1 MVNTA
6 FFEEDLVMDKFYF
19 NRIIERGLGSTGRE
33 DVGRMLKHF
42 ALLATTEEAARTV
55 EQCCGKVS
63 LHAGLVKEGATKQS
77 CEECLRLW
85 VLGRR
90 YVIIYFSLCSVYVQ
104 CEVVAI
110 LTPRVLGRSW
120 KNELGAAG
128 VDPAGITDDA
138 LYIKTVVDV
147 TIEAAANFTSV
158 VRI

>member
-6 FFEEDLVMDKFYF
+6 FFEEDLIMDKFYF

-85 VLGRR
+85 VLG
-90 YVIIYFSLCSVYVQ
+90 Q
-104 CEVVAI
+104 
-110 LTPRVLGRSW
+110 SW

>member
-6 FFEEDLVMDKFYF
+6 FFEEDLIMDKFYF

-85 VLGRR
+85 V
-90 YVIIYFSLCSVYVQ
+90 V
-104 CEVVAI
+104 
-110 LTPRVLGRSW
+110 GRSW

-128 VDPAGITDDA
+128 AVPAGITDDA

-158 VRI
+158 VRV